1 MRHMTAMLQ
10 QCLII
15 LMFQHIKETNIG
27 TTGKKE
33 TEVNFFHLN
42 ILVYRIHDLNN
53 LHIVNHS

>member
-1 MRHMTAMLQ
+1 MLQ

>member
-1 MRHMTAMLQ
+1 MLQ

-15 LMFQHIKETNIG
+15 LMFQHIKERNIG

-33 TEVNFFHLN
+33 TEVKFFHLN
-42 ILVYRIHDLNN
+42 ILVYGIHDLNN